1 MVNQI
6 FRCPLCES
14 VLEKDKWI
22 KITGQWDD
30 IEKEKIKTQKLL
42 DQVKKDREDLIKKN
56 LIEKNKAIKEAE
68 AKGTL
73 KGIQKEKSER
83 ERMIKMIAKQAKDQA
98 AAQKKIQELEK
109 QLRER
114 KTPQIAGFD
123 YEKEVEKMLKE
134 NFPDDEIKS
143 TGKKGDVIQ
152 TVIFNKK
159 PVGSILYECKKTEKY
174 DNSFIKEIKRHQEI
188 AHADYGVIVTHAMKQ
203 NKSNFFIED
212 SIIVINP
219 LGLLDIAYL
228 LRITLIQITEMK
240 LTKEKTEQKGQEIL
254 RYMQTGEFKKYMIDN
269 VEKSKSAYNILIKEV
284 DSHKKNWE
292 ERLKIYFIIHQ
303 NTQNV
308 RLAIGKILT
317 GGNLTQLNEE
327 PFPSLENIHIAL
339 LNKGNK

>member
-1 MVNQI
+1 MNNQI
-6 FRCPLCES
+6 YRCPLCES
-14 VLEKDKWI
+14 ILDKDKWI

-30 IEKEKIKTQKLL
+30 IEKEKLKTQKLL
-42 DQVKKDREDLIKKN
+42 YQAKKDKEELIKKN

-134 NFPDDEIKS
+134 NFPEDDIKP

-159 PVGSILYECKKTEKY
+159 SVGSILYECKKTEKY
-174 DNSFIKEIKRHQEI
+174 DNGFIKEIKRHQEI
-188 AHADYGVIVTHAMKQ
+188 AHADYGVVVTHAMKQ
-203 NKSNFFIED
+203 NKSSFFVEN

-219 LGLLDIAYL
+219 LGLLDIALL
-228 LRITLIQITEMK
+228 LRSTLIQLSEMK

-269 VEKSKSAYNILIKEV
+269 VEKSKNAYNLLIQEV
-284 DSHKKNWE
+284 KSHKKNWE
-292 ERLKIYFIIHQ
+292 ERLKIYFTIHQ
-303 NTQNV
+303 NTQTV
-308 RLAIGKILT
+308 RLAIGKIIT
-317 GGNLTQLNEE
+317 GGTMMQLGDE
-327 PFPSLENIHIAL
+327 PFPNFDELSIPL
-339 LNKGNK
+339 LSKG